1 MKKWISGFIGIF
13 LVALVSA
20 AYGTVDSDTNRADYD
35 PDGLVLEF
43 TYDFRVDFA
52 NDLVV
57 YEDGVVVTGGY
68 SVTGV
73 GSDLGGS
80 VIFDTAPVASIEKL
94 TLIREVDATQLTA
107 YPAYG
112 RFPAAAHEKALDKL
126 TFLIQQIKER
136 MNRTTIA
143 PIDVDP
149 DINWTLPD
157 YRAGEYWI
165 WDPGAKRI
173 RTSTNEEILER
184 FNGFENSLAAL
195 LNREAAFE
203 KEAIYIKGRITEDDG
218 GQGVFI
224 ATSDDISTEVTVDTQ
239 HGVYVPFPSDPT
251 GAGGGWI
258 RQTDGVL
265 LSSWFGTSSSG
276 TAALNTVAFQAWA
289 NLVTYYN
296 GYAVAVVPPGLYD
309 IEGGFSFNTDGLTVY
324 AYNATFRQ
332 NSTNAV
338 TITLNSGAQPDQSG
352 SKSRIYWSGGY
363 FINTTGY
370 ASNTNTG
377 ILIRD
382 LKIGALKDVRGTG
395 FGSSFIENSA
405 ETAFDISDISAFS
418 NKYHVWT
425 PDFYTNKSNPQN
437 LTYNRCALSIHGTSG
452 IKIDSTINQLSLR
465 NCSFTGVNSIVAT
478 TGVSPSVPSLDFN
491 IDNCDFEQGTTGDY
505 ISITNPNGVELQK
518 LSIRDCGFG
527 GITARIA
534 TLEHIN
540 SLIFEGNRCV
550 CSYTNGWLVL
560 DADCENIDI
569 GDNYFYGSGSITY
582 ACDRREIRMF
592 PYTVNL
598 SMIGEGVLTDFNN
611 TAYSTGT
618 GTVDMSAELTPW
630 NAMLPPLGYF
640 IKVEARDSGS
650 ASGTAEFAFYDGSGA
665 LVTQRTVGVVLS
677 SHPNSS
683 RLTDSGVVLADTN
696 GDINYSVT
704 ATGASTLRV
713 YGKVQQVLY

>member
-258 RQTDGVL
+258 RQTDGAL
-265 LSSWFGTSSSG
+265 NAAWFGGDLSSVSG
-276 TAALNTVAFQAWA
+276 LAFMSLW
-289 NLVTYYN
+289 L
-296 GYAVAVVPPGLYD
+296 P
-309 IEGGFSFNTDGLTVY
+309 
-324 AYNATFRQ
+324 
-332 NSTNAV
+332 
-338 TITLNSGAQPDQSG
+338 
-352 SKSRIYWSGGY
+352 SGGY
-363 FINTTGY
+363 LLAADLSIDKPISYVWGNGWSRDSGVLTGSVFTGIGGLKFESSSSQGVSIRDFGIEYTGATQALYINNTIYPTIDNVSIDCNSIGVDGIQLAGASYFATIRNTCVQAFTGTGITVNTTGTKTVIE
-370 ASNTNTG
+370 NTIVTSGTGSDADYGIEILDEGTTVYNGQVNIERTDGQGVGIYFHNTTGANIFGGIVEGVLSEKDTG
-377 ILIRD
+377 ILVDGDTHAFGDVVIRNPRFTLGSGQKGVVFNRAYGCRLENPAVYAPTGGTVCTWGPNSIKCGMIGTYNTCRSGVSVD
-382 LKIGALKDVRGTG
+382 PAATDAYKICVDPILYSDRTNITTAANLTTTVEKCQYVGRTVHNGTAWDKFSESLTDDNFTTITPPETVGTLSIRTTSDYREVATCGYSTTSGALT
-395 FGSSFIENSA
+395 
-405 ETAFDISDISAFS
+405 
-418 NKYHVWT
+418 
-425 PDFYTNKSNPQN
+425 
-437 LTYNRCALSIHGTSG
+437 ALSSG
-452 IKIDSTINQLSLR
+452 AVVEIITTN
-465 NCSFTGVNSIVAT
+465 GVLN
-478 TGVSPSVPSLDFN
+478 
-491 IDNCDFEQGTTGDY
+491 GTTGTDGYLVLRASSTGVLY
-505 ISITNPNGVELQK
+505 IENRRG
-518 LSIRDCGFG
+518 
-527 GITARIA
+527 
-534 TLEHIN
+534 
-540 SLIFEGNRCV
+540 GNR
-550 CSYTNGWLVL
+550 
-560 DADCENIDI
+560 
-569 GDNYFYGSGSITY
+569 
-582 ACDRREIRMF
+582 R
-592 PYTVNL
+592 
-598 SMIGEGVLTDFNN
+598 
-611 TAYSTGT
+611 
-618 GTVDMSAELTPW
+618 
-630 NAMLPPLGYF
+630 F
-640 IKVEARDSGS
+640 I
-650 ASGTAEFAFYDGSGA
+650 
-665 LVTQRTVGVVLS
+665 
-677 SHPNSS
+677 
-683 RLTDSGVVLADTN
+683 
-696 GDINYSVT
+696 
-704 ATGASTLRV
+704 LRFE
-713 YGKVQQVLY
+713 